1 MNEKNQNEKEI
12 KDFYQK
18 FRKKIRNQL
27 NKRKKENKRD
37 KNIYDRLV
45 DYLIL
50 LPDLFHLS
58 FKLLFDKE
66 VPSENKGAL
75 VAGIAYV
82 IVPIDLIPDNI
93 PIAGWIDDLIV
104 LTMALNKFFE
114 SENEKVKIAIEK
126 HWAGDDDV
134 FKQIQEILKIA
145 DAAFEFLPQKL
156 IKIVKSMFPKK

>member
-1 MNEKNQNEKEI
+1 MQNQSEKEI

-18 FRKKIRNQL
+18 LRKKIKKQL
-27 NKRKKENKRD
+27 KKRKKETTGK
-37 KNIYDRLV
+37 KSFYDNLV

-58 FKLLFDKE
+58 FKLLFDKT

-82 IVPIDLIPDNI
+82 IAPIDIIPDSI

-104 LTMALNKFFE
+104 ITMAINKFLE
-114 SENEKVKIAIEK
+114 SENNDVKAAIDR
-126 HWAGDDDV
+126 HWAGEENV
-134 FKQIQEILKIA
+134 FIQVKEILKIA
-145 DAAFEFLPQKL
+145 DAAIEFLPHKFM
-156 IKIVKSMFPKK
+156 KIIKSMFPRR